1 MTESEPI
8 DMPLPVLEGPRQ
20 KALFRCFACLFFACV
35 NPLPEGTD
43 DFLGLLY
50 AGNVELRLLPVIV
63 VSLAVSADGVQDG
76 AIALVS
82 GFPLLVFEHQGR
94 PGTLGKDYLVE
105 FLDKKY
111 PVFLVIYRDIIDI
124 GRHENVPLLQ
134 TETMLPYPEG
144 EHACIERY
152 NGSFPKA
159 I

>member
-1 MTESEPI
+1 
-8 DMPLPVLEGPRQ
+8 MPLPVLQGLRQ

-43 DFLGLLY
+43 DFLGLLD
-50 AGNVELRLLPVIV
+50 AGDVELRLLPVIV

-82 GFPLLVFEHQGR
+82 GFPLLVFEHQRR
-94 PGTLGKDYLVE
+94 PRTLGKDYFVE

-111 PVFLVIYRDIIDI
+111 PVFLVINGYIIDI
-124 GRHENVPLLQ
+124 GRHADIPLLQ
-134 TETMLPYPEG
+134 TKTMFPYPDG
-144 EHACIERY
+144 KHACIERY